1 MERFMG
7 RNKELVKYRDNHLIL
22 DCFTAFAMT
31 EMGKTFGGGMTKQYR
46 YWIASLRSQ

>member
-31 EMGKTFGGGMTKQYR
+31 GKDKMLCVIANGVKQSR
-46 YWIASLRSQ
+46 VKRKK